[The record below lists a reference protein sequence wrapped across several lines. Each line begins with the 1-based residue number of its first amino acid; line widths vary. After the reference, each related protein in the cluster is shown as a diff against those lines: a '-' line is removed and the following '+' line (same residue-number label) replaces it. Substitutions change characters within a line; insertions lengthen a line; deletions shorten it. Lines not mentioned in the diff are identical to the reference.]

1 MIRIY
6 VSSDE
11 EREQLVRES
20 KYVHDHRKIDTDKC
34 NTLAHLYYCANEII
48 IVDKEL
54 HGL

>member
-11 EREQLVRES
+11 ERQELVEQSR
-20 KYVHDHRKIDTDKC
+20 YIHNHRKVDIDKC
-34 NTLAHLYYCANEII
+34 NTLAHLYICVNEII